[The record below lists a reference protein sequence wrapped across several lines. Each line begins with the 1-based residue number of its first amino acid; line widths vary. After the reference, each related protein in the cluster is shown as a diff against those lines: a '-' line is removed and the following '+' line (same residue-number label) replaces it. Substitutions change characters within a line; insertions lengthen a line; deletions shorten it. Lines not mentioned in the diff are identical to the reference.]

1 MRRGFSQGALDNAI
15 LCYRETMALVTTGD
29 AGYDPGVSRITE
41 EAPRP
46 MSGPIRSPPAGRRRT
61 PMEGRRGAFNPSPP
75 APSPQEPF
83 LGSFTPRGGGVF
95 GRLSSFERADQ
106 VIRP

>member
-29 AGYDPGVSRITE
+29 AGYDPGVRRITE

-61 PMEGRRGAFNPSPP
+61 PMEGGRGAFKAPP
-75 APSPQEPF
+75 PPPSPQGPLWVSVTTAGMQGAF
-83 LGSFTPRGGGVF
+83 RLRSFYQR
-95 GRLSSFERADQ
+95 
-106 VIRP
+106 